1 MDQTMTI
8 PGKKDSAG
16 VYIPPPLI
24 YVAVFFLSILIQS
37 FFPLD
42 YSWLRSNYWLGWI
55 LIGLF
60 LLFAFPAI
68 YRFIVSKTT
77 ITTILPVKNLQTSG
91 IYSIS
96 RNPMYLGLL
105 CLYSGIAVFK
115 GNWWTFILLP
125 LVILIVQQYIIRR
138 EEKYL
143 QRQFGNLYASYCQ
156 KTRRW
161 L

>member
-1 MDQTMTI
+1 MSV
-8 PGKKDSAG
+8 PVKKDSAG
-16 VYIPPPLI
+16 VYVPPPLI
-24 YVAVFFLSILIQS
+24 YVAVFFLSILMQS
-37 FFPLD
+37 AIPLD
-42 YSWLRSNYWLGWI
+42 HSWFRSNSWLGWI

-60 LLFAFPAI
+60 PLFAFPAI
-68 YRFIVSKTT
+68 YRFIVFKTT
-77 ITTILPVKNLQTSG
+77 ITTIHPVKNLQTSG

-115 GNWWTFILLP
+115 GNWWTFILIP

-143 QRQFGNLYASYCQ
+143 QREFGATYTAYQ
-156 KTRRW
+156 RKVRRW

>member
-8 PGKKDSAG
+8 PNKKDSAG
-16 VYIPPPLI
+16 VYVPPPLI
-24 YVAVFFLSILIQS
+24 YVAIFFLSILIQS
-37 FFPLD
+37 IFPLNH
-42 YSWLRSNYWLGWI
+42 SWLRSNSWLGWV

-60 LLFAFPAI
+60 VLCCFPAI
-68 YRFIVSKTT
+68 YRFIKSKTT
-77 ITTILPVKNLQTSG
+77 ITTIHPVKNLQTSG

-115 GNWWTFILLP
+115 GNWWTFILIP

-143 QRQFGNLYASYCQ
+143 QREFGATYTAYQ
-156 KTRRW
+156 RKVRRW